1 MNNRSRKPVGEC
13 HRLSFVAETACH
25 TIGGGALVQDM
36 ECLSRAQRRQSRRR
50 GAVFQSVASG
60 TSVMDHSAGGMAG
73 QLGVDPMKGT
83 KYQVA
88 LSFAGEQR
96 DYVEDVA
103 LHLRNR
109 SIAVFYDGFEK
120 VPLWG
125 RSGTEAFHEAFAQQS
140 AYVVMFISQAY
151 VEKAWARHERRSA
164 LSRMIHEQ
172 GEYILPVH
180 FDDTPVPGLPTDV
193 IYERASEHTPAQL
206 SAMIANKLGIR
217 PFDGKASQVP
227 PPSMTSPTGEVAF
240 DYSSHNGRYVIG
252 SGMLEFE
259 TKWTKAS
266 NTSIHV
272 YNDPQSINGVTLA
285 PGSMS
290 ISQVTD
296 AASLDY
302 TSRTRTPSRGQIVV
316 LRNTEDFYAAVHVL
330 GIKDVS
336 RGDDRD
342 ELRFRYA
349 IQSDGSDSFAE
360 FVDL

>member
-1 MNNRSRKPVGEC
+1 
-13 HRLSFVAETACH
+13 
-25 TIGGGALVQDM
+25 
-36 ECLSRAQRRQSRRR
+36 
-50 GAVFQSVASG
+50 
-60 TSVMDHSAGGMAG
+60 
-73 QLGVDPMKGT
+73 
-83 KYQVA
+83 
-88 LSFAGEQR
+88 
-96 DYVEDVA
+96 
-103 LHLRNR
+103 
-109 SIAVFYDGFEK
+109 
-120 VPLWG
+120 
-125 RSGTEAFHEAFAQQS
+125 
-140 AYVVMFISQAY
+140 
-151 VEKAWARHERRSA
+151 
-164 LSRMIHEQ
+164 
-172 GEYILPVH
+172 
-180 FDDTPVPGLPTDV
+180 
-193 IYERASEHTPAQL
+193 
-206 SAMIANKLGIR
+206 MIANKLGIR

-227 PPSMTSPTGEVAF
+227 PLNMTSPTGEVAF
-240 DYSSHNGRYVIG
+240 DYSSHNGRHVIG

-316 LRNTEDFYAAVHVL
+316 LRNTEGFYAAVHVL